1 MESTDFSIQRESPRH
16 PIRWAEGQFLSLVLI
31 SSNLAD
37 QARTKL
43 KALPEGGIAYN
54 NLAASNILVQ
64 AQDPHPRV
72 HLIDLS
78 ASITLPHVQ
87 FSPSQVKAT
96 QQKVIQLLEVG
107 FALLSKLRHKSRPLR
122 RRLVKFRQDVVARC
136 HRRVRIHITPLG
148 PPPTYL
154 LATNRRQ
161 DEMLAGL

>member
-107 FALLSKLRHKSRPLR
+107 FALLSKLPINQGLCVADLSSSDKTSLR
-122 RRLVKFRQDVVARC
+122 DVIAESEF
-136 HRRVRIHITPLG
+136 I
-148 PPPTYL
+148 
-154 LATNRRQ
+154 
-161 DEMLAGL
+161 